1 MICKRS
7 SRIFA
12 KKMRK
17 LKFLLLC
24 AFFLAGTD
32 SFAAKKPSTF
42 EYTIPVTASNSNG
55 NVNRSTSGVPFIVTY
70 DSDYDT
76 ITIMPSPYVQEMH
89 IEFHNITTGEIL
101 YDIVHAG
108 SNAQVF
114 QSFGSSGYYELTFN
128 ASDGT
133 IYTGSFYL

>member
-1 MICKRS
+1 
-7 SRIFA
+7 
-12 KKMRK
+12 MRK
-17 LKFLLLC
+17 ICFLLLC
-24 AFFLAGTD
+24 GFFLIEAD
-32 SFAAKKPSTF
+32 SFAAKITCTF

-55 NVNRSTSGVPFIVTY
+55 NVNRSTSDIPFIVTY

-76 ITIMPSPYVQEMH
+76 ITIVPSPYIGTMN
-89 IEFHNITTGEIL
+89 IEIYNITTGEVL

-114 QSFGSSGYYELTFN
+114 QSFGSGGFYELTFD